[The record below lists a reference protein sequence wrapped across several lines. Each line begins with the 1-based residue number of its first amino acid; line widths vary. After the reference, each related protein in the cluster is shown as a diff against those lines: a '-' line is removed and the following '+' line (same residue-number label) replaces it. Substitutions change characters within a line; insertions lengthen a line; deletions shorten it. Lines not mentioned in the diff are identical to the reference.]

1 MEDYVALIVTH
12 ECGAGDNWG
21 KLLDLLNTIGHE
33 MLEKYEEQ
41 LLAIPGV
48 EKVEY
53 GKICDD

>member
-1 MEDYVALIVTH
+1 MEEYVALIVTH
-12 ECGAGDNWG
+12 ECNGDDWG
-21 KLLDLLNTIGHE
+21 KLLDLLNDIGHE

-41 LLAIPGV
+41 LLAITGV